1 MKKYWSFFR
10 LRFSMGLQY
19 RTAVIAG
26 MVTQFFWGGMNILVY
41 RAFYESD
48 AAAFPMTLEA
58 TCSYIWLQ
66 QAFLVLFAAWLIEHE
81 IFDNIM
87 NGNVAYELCRPIS
100 IYNMWFFRS
109 VANRLSRA
117 MLRCVP
123 ILVFA
128 SFLPNPFGISMP
140 ASLRH
145 FGWFL
150 LAMLLG
156 FLVTVSFFM
165 VIYGLTF
172 FTISPSGLRI
182 LITSVVEFFAGAIIP
197 IPFFPEKVQRV
208 LEILPFA
215 SMQNVP
221 LRIYSGSMTDEQMI
235 KAVVLQFVW
244 LIVLV
249 IIGKLLCRF
258 AEKKVVVQGG

>member
-1 MKKYWSFFR
+1 
-10 LRFSMGLQY
+10 
-19 RTAVIAG
+19 
-26 MVTQFFWGGMNILVY
+26 
-41 RAFYESD
+41 
-48 AAAFPMTLEA
+48 
-58 TCSYIWLQ
+58 
-66 QAFLVLFAAWLIEHE
+66 
-81 IFDNIM
+81 
-87 NGNVAYELCRPIS
+87 
-100 IYNMWFFRS
+100 
-109 VANRLSRA
+109 
-117 MLRCVP
+117 
-123 ILVFA
+123 
-128 SFLPNPFGISMP
+128 
-140 ASLRH
+140 
-145 FGWFL
+145 
-150 LAMLLG
+150 MLLG

>member
-1 MKKYWSFFR
+1 
-10 LRFSMGLQY
+10 
-19 RTAVIAG
+19 
-26 MVTQFFWGGMNILVY
+26 
-41 RAFYESD
+41 
-48 AAAFPMTLEA
+48 MTLEA